1 MTKRPTNY
9 AWILNS
15 NPKSVY
21 SARDIYEVFGY
32 CNPESL
38 TSAVTHGH
46 FPKKDVTIQIKFG
59 PKLTRWSRK
68 VVINEIRRRLAVS
81 NSRLVTCG
89 SEED

>member
-1 MTKRPTNY
+1 MTKRPTNF

-15 NPKSVY
+15 NQNSAY

-38 TSAVTHGH
+38 TSAATHGH

-68 VVINEIRRRLAVS
+68 VVLNEIRRRLAVY